1 MLKCM
6 TEHQSW
12 YKYALSSE
20 LQSLSIHHRFES
32 LSSALLHQLHHATPH
47 LALEADLVFAPTT
60 CEHGAAADTTE
71 GPPLLTPAPPPSSV
85 FPQHWPPQ
93 GLVAAAGLHQ
103 GRQTRRRRPPGPL
116 QGRQTHRRREPP
128 PFAAAGAGNP
138 RAASRRRRESR
149 RRAAGRRRCKPQS
162 CLVRRWGWAP
172 QGRHRQA
179 C

>member
-32 LSSALLHQLHHATPH
+32 LSSTLLHQLHQATPH

-71 GPPLLTPAPPPSSV
+71 GPPLLTPAPPHPL
-85 FPQHWPPQ
+85 FPLQSPPQ

-103 GRQTRRRRPPGPL
+103 SRQTRRRRPPGPL

-128 PFAAAGAGNP
+128 PVAAAGAGNP

-149 RRAAGRRRCKPQS
+149 RRAAGRSRRKP
-162 CLVRRWGWAP
+162 
-172 QGRHRQA
+172 
-179 C
+179 